1 LSIFFKQDGFCNE
14 KEKMKIHLLDK
25 HKIMSSNL
33 PFELIALAEAQKYQR
48 WVYDMIKPYLGNRI
62 LEIGAG
68 IGNMSRWMPIR
79 ERLILTEYNPQFL
92 KLLKNKIYDSR
103 TDADLSKIRFEQYD
117 ILNESPERFCEDDVD
132 TIVSFN
138 VLEHVEDDEKS
149 LSSLLTVLRCSQ
161 APGPKRL
168 INFVPAHNW
177 AYGETDRKFGHFRR
191 YSKRRVVSLVK
202 KLAPEAR
209 FFCRHF
215 NFMGLWGWI
224 LSGRILRRSSIDK
237 SVIRTFELLN
247 PLARFLDLIAH
258 RFLHLPLGQS
268 LMFVIEL

>member
-1 LSIFFKQDGFCNE
+1 MMFNKKETITADG
-14 KEKMKIHLLDK
+14 KSAVSDD
-25 HKIMSSNL
+25 L
-33 PFELIALAEAQKYQR
+33 PFELIALTNAHKYQR

-68 IGNMSRWMPIR
+68 IGNMSQWMPIR
-79 ERLILTEYNPQFL
+79 ERLILTEYNAQFL

-103 TDADLSKIRFEQYD
+103 SGADFSKIRFEQYD
-117 ILNESPERFCEDDVD
+117 VLYDSPERFCEENVD
-132 TIVSFN
+132 TILSFN

-161 APGPKRL
+161 ATGPKRL
-168 INFVPAHNW
+168 ISFVPAHNW

-202 KLAPEAR
+202 KLAPEAQ

-224 LSGRILRRSSIDK
+224 LSGRILRRTSIDK
-237 SVIRTFELLN
+237 SVIQTFELLN
-247 PLARFLDLIAH
+247 PLARFSDLVAH
-258 RFLHLPLGQS
+258 RILHLPIGQS